1 MSLSRQFQRLSQP
14 NSRYLNRAYASRPAR
29 SGVSR
34 LVALQLG
41 SDFDDL
47 DGDDRR
53 LISDEIATIVADGAD
68 IALQNRMKEA
78 KQADDLEAQRELERE
93 DDDDNSDV
101 PEPANGDSSDANGV
115 ASNSKSSSTRTSTSA
130 ARYFF
135 EEIDAADAD
144 GDGDNEKQARRYRC
158 LLAPEPTQNS
168 NSQSHKTTIAFSGN
182 WSNMWRHLNGRH
194 RDKNF
199 VPSYHM
205 KAMEFFKNL
214 TEKDGIAA
222 NIAAER
228 TIQWSHDQAES
239 RGKRVHAQGQSNDD
253 TRLQQELLLM
263 SHYAVK
269 GISFN
274 SVECEHFRA

>member
-14 NSRYLNRAYASRPAR
+14 NSQYLNRAYASRPAS

-34 LVALQLG
+34 LVALQHG

-47 DGDDRR
+47 DGADGQ
-53 LISDEIATIVADGAD
+53 LISDQIATIVADGAD

-78 KQADDLEAQRELERE
+78 KQADELEAQRELERE
-93 DDDDNSDV
+93 EDDDDNDV
-101 PEPANGDSSDANGV
+101 PEPVNGDNPDVNGV
-115 ASNSKSSSTRTSTSA
+115 VSNSKSSSARTST
-130 ARYFF
+130 ARHFF
-135 EEIDAADAD
+135 EEIR
-144 GDGDNEKQARRYRC
+144 GDENQVRRYRC
-158 LLAPEPTQNS
+158 LLAPEPAENN
-168 NSQSHKTTIAFSGN
+168 NSQSHKTNIAFSGN
-182 WSNMWRHLNGRH
+182 WSNMWRHLNGRV
-194 RDKNF
+194 RNNKI

-205 KAMEFFKNL
+205 KAMAFFKKM
-214 TEKDGIAA
+214 TEDDGIAP
-222 NIAAER
+222 NVAAAR
-228 TIQWSHDQAES
+228 TIQWSHEQAES

-274 SVECEHFRA
+274 SVECEHLRA